1 MVFGDVT
8 FAQTPFAS
16 LGGNSFSA
24 AVDEA
29 ATGSEHQEQAT
40 TKGGIQDESSAA
52 VALQI
57 VLANMLA
64 SQAEAATGS
73 DSVFNAANILKAV
86 AAEVVAA
93 AASQTNTA
101 NMLASQAEM
110 AQVEDLPSATA
121 VLYASRSEQ
130 ATGSDAVLGVAVF
143 PVAIS
148 ESVSGQ
154 DASNRVAI
162 RAATIAEYAG
172 ASAVLT
178 PLRQANVYPSGVQ
191 LLVNIGGVL
200 VWAVIDDT
208 QNPNWQNIV
217 NAQGSGWTVI
227 TDTQSPGW
235 TQLPS

>member
-1 MVFGDVT
+1 MFGDVT

-29 ATGSEHQEQAT
+29 ATGSEHQEQVT

-52 VALQI
+52 VALQT

-64 SQAEAATGS
+64 SQAESATGS

-86 AAEVVAA
+86 ASEFVATA
-93 AASQTNTA
+93 ATQTNTA
-101 NMLASQAEM
+101 NMLASQAE
-110 AQVEDLPSATA
+110 AIQGTASQSATA

-130 ATGSDAVLGVAVF
+130 VTGSDAVLGVAVF

-154 DASNRVAI
+154 DSSNRVVV
-162 RAATIAEYAG
+162 RVATVAEYVG

-227 TDTQSPGW
+227 TDTQTPGW

>member
-1 MVFGDVT
+1 MFGDVT

-29 ATGSEHQEQAT
+29 ATGSEHQEQVT
-40 TKGGIQDESSAA
+40 TKGGNQDESSAA
-52 VALQI
+52 VALQT

-73 DSVFNAANILKAV
+73 DSAFNAANVLKAV

-93 AASQTNTA
+93 AASQTNIA

-110 AQVEDLPSATA
+110 AQGEDLPSATA

-154 DASNRVAI
+154 DSSNRVVV
-162 RAATIAEYAG
+162 RVATVAEYVG

-227 TDTQSPGW
+227 TDTQTPGW

>member
-1 MVFGDVT
+1 MFGDVT
-8 FAQTPFAS
+8 FAQAPFAA
-16 LGGNSFSA
+16 LGGNTFSV

-40 TKGGIQDESSAA
+40 IKGGIQDESSAA
-52 VALQI
+52 VALQT

-101 NMLASQAEM
+101 NMLASQSEA
-110 AQVEDLPSATA
+110 AQGDDLPSATA
-121 VLYASRSEQ
+121 VLYAALSEQ
-130 ATGSDAVLGVAVF
+130 AAGSETMLGLAVF

-148 ESVSGQ
+148 ESVTGQ
-154 DASNRVAI
+154 DAANRVVV
-162 RAATIAEYAG
+162 RVATVAEYAG

-178 PLRQANVYPSGVQ
+178 PLREANVYPSGIQ
-191 LLVNIGGVL
+191 LLLNIGGVL

-227 TDTQSPGW
+227 NDSQTPGW
-235 TQLPS
+235 SNLPS